1 MGIYRIKNTG
11 FYDDIHLGIGYIYQT
26 NVPNRIIQVNT
37 KGLSCNMDQNDGNV
51 AVIERRGKPR
61 IKCAYPAMVRGC
73 SIDGKKFEE
82 NATVL
87 NMSASGVYLLVNR
100 FIEKGQELS
109 VKIAFPSGSL
119 KWGSSKLVTTG
130 VVGRTDFLEG
140 TMGVAIKFH
149 HYRFC

>member
-1 MGIYRIKNTG
+1 
-11 FYDDIHLGIGYIYQT
+11 
-26 NVPNRIIQVNT
+26 
-37 KGLSCNMDQNDGNV
+37 MDQIAKNV

-73 SIDGKKFEE
+73 STEGKKFEE
-82 NATVL
+82 HATVL

-100 FIEKGQELS
+100 FIQKGQELS

-130 VVGRTDFLEG
+130 VVVRTDFLEG
-140 TMGVAIKFH
+140 TMGVAIKFL